1 MNVGRVREVSK
12 ILLGSSYRLEV
23 AVAVARAEPGVVHLR
38 GLASQLDL
46 VDSLVRVELG
56 HFERAGLLMR
66 LPKPRGQQQQD
77 YERLPSAFWD
87 LSRALLAEVRAA
99 SASPSRQA
107 DKAAQ
112 AATGQPTDQVST

>member
-1 MNVGRVREVSK
+1 MDTGRAREVSK

-23 AVAVARAEPGVVHLR
+23 AVAVAQAEPGVVHLR
-38 GLASQLDL
+38 GLASQLEL

-66 LPKPRGQQQQD
+66 LPKPKGQQQQD

-87 LSRALLAEVRAA
+87 LSRALLAELRAEGA
-99 SASPSRQA
+99 SLGR
-107 DKAAQ
+107 
-112 AATGQPTDQVST
+112 